1 MLFLWKN
8 WRHNG
13 IFEIFAVL
21 GEDPSCYFFG
31 CPRSV
36 CAARED
42 SRHKFTI
49 VLDERCSTRGVFSSI
64 RTLFLLGWK
73 ILVG

>member
-1 MLFLWKN
+1 M
-8 WRHNG
+8 
-13 IFEIFAVL
+13 A
-21 GEDPSCYFFG
+21 EDSSCNFCG
-31 CPRSV
+31 GPRSV

-42 SRHKFTI
+42 SHYKFTI
-49 VLDERCSTRGVFSSI
+49 VLDERFSSRGVFSSI